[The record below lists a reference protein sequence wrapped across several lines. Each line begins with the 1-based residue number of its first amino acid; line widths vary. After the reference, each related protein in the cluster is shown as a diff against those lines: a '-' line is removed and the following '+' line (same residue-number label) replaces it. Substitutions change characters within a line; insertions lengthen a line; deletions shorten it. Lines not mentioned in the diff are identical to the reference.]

1 MPTRAEWATQ
11 PLDNR
16 IERLARTPDEI
27 HSLIRARSDA
37 ELSHRPDSKN
47 WAVKEIVCHLRD
59 IEELAMLR
67 HRMMLAMDE
76 PKVPAAFLPA
86 DRPGWGLIEDEAT
99 LVDPDRWADERQY
112 LRSDPALALAAF
124 RRRREETLAFLG
136 RLDAISGVG
145 SACSRPSVAWRS
157 ATGSRYSR
165 PTTIT
170 TSRSSY
176 GRWTDGPD
184 ALSSFWVNGPGRT

>member
-86 DRPGWGLIEDEAT
+86 DRPGWSLIEDEAT

-136 RLDAISGVG
+136 RLDASQWSRVGVHPTFG
-145 SACSRPSVAWRS
+145 RLAFGDWVTLLAAHDDNHIAQLVRALDGRP
-157 ATGSRYSR
+157 
-165 PTTIT
+165 
-170 TSRSSY
+170 
-176 GRWTDGPD
+176 
-184 ALSSFWVNGPGRT
+184 